1 MPDRRFAGALTIP
14 DTADDAA
21 DSSMEPAPPRPARPA
36 MLEFAAAI
44 LIIGGLTSVISSL
57 ATVGRLGD
65 AAGPLDLILVGLA
78 SSTIIVGLLVRAGRA
93 WVLDIN
99 VVAIILFLEL
109 SALPATSAFLFSAL
123 DLIVLW
129 ALLRHRAWFGRTS
142 AVE

>member
-1 MPDRRFAGALTIP
+1 
-14 DTADDAA
+14 
-21 DSSMEPAPPRPARPA
+21 